1 MLRSYVLV
9 YPVLA
14 AYIFVATLIFVPLT
28 WVLRDI
34 RPIYWASRQGIR
46 LAMAL
51 SGVHVDTVG
60 LEKAWSQKTAV
71 FVCNHVTN
79 LDPAALFFTL
89 PRVAVILKKELG
101 KIPLLGYVM
110 KLGSFIYV
118 DRAVS
123 NSRHK
128 AMEDA
133 VSVLRSGISLL
144 IFPEG
149 TRSRTGKMLPFSPGA
164 FTMAIEAGVPVVP
177 ITIENARELM
187 PPGTLRI
194 KPGRL
199 KLTFLDPIET
209 TGLAVGDR
217 LALMQLVRGRM
228 EASLAA
234 SSQDHPNGPASSA
247 EGP

>member
-1 MLRSYVLV
+1 MLRSYFLV
-9 YPVLA
+9 YPALA
-14 AYIFVATLIFVPLT
+14 AYVTIATLIFVPLT
-28 WVLRDI
+28 WVIRDI

-46 LAMAL
+46 LAMLL
-51 SGVHVDTVG
+51 SGVRVDTVG
-60 LEKAWSQKTAV
+60 LDKAWSQTTAV

-79 LDPAALFFTL
+79 LDPAALFFKL

-123 NSRHK
+123 NSRHQ

-133 VSVLRSGISLL
+133 VRTLRSGVSLL
-144 IFPEG
+144 LFPEG
-149 TRSRTGKMLPFSPGA
+149 TRSRTGQMLPFSPGA
-164 FTMAIEAGVPVVP
+164 FTIAIEAGVPIVP
-177 ITIENARELM
+177 ITIEGARELM

-199 KLTFLDPIET
+199 KLTFLDPVDT
-209 TGLAVGDR
+209 TVLTAGDR
-217 LALMQLVRGRM
+217 QALMEQVRGRM
-228 EASLAA
+228 EAVLSGSEATRECNTA
-234 SSQDHPNGPASSA
+234 GRA
-247 EGP
+247 

>member
-1 MLRSYVLV
+1 MLRSYLIVL
-9 YPVLA
+9 PALA
-14 AYIFVATLIFVPLT
+14 AYITVATLIFVPLT
-28 WVLRDI
+28 WVIRDI

-46 LAMAL
+46 LAMLL
-51 SGVHVDTVG
+51 SGIKVDTVG
-60 LEKAWSQKTAV
+60 LDKAWSQKTAV

-79 LDPAALFFTL
+79 LDPPALFFTL

-101 KIPLLGYVM
+101 SIPLLGYVM

-118 DRAVS
+118 DRKAS

-133 VSVLRSGISLL
+133 VSTLRKGISLL

-149 TRSRTGKMLPFSPGA
+149 TRSRTGQMLPFSPGA
-164 FTMAIEAGVPVVP
+164 FTMAIEAGVPILP
-177 ITIENARELM
+177 ITIEGARELM

-199 KLTFLDPIET
+199 KLTFLDPVDT
-209 TGLAVGDR
+209 TGLTPADR
-217 LALMQLVRGRM
+217 QALMEQVRGKM
-228 EASLAA
+228 EATLAA
-234 SSQDHPNGPASSA
+234 STPTN
-247 EGP
+247 

>member
-1 MLRSYVLV
+1 MLRSYLIV
-9 YPVLA
+9 YPALA
-14 AYIFVATLIFVPLT
+14 AYITVATLIFVPLT
-28 WVLRDI
+28 WIIRDI

-46 LAMAL
+46 LAMLL
-51 SGVHVDTVG
+51 SGVQVDTVG
-60 LEKAWSQKTAV
+60 LEKAWGQKTAV

-79 LDPAALFFTL
+79 LDPAALFFKL

-101 KIPLLGYVM
+101 MIPLLGYVM

-133 VSVLRSGISLL
+133 VRTLRSGISLL

-149 TRSRTGKMLPFSPGA
+149 TRSRAGQMLPFSPGA
-164 FTMAIEAGVPVVP
+164 FTMAIEAGVPIVP
-177 ITIENARELM
+177 ITIEGARELM

-199 KLTFLDPIET
+199 KLTFLDPVET
-209 TGLAVGDR
+209 VGLTANDR
-217 LALMQLVRGRM
+217 QALMEQVRGRM
-228 EASLAA
+228 EAVLAA
-234 SSQDHPNGPASSA
+234 PTPAS
-247 EGP
+247 

>member
-1 MLRSYVLV
+1 MLRSYLIV
-9 YPVLA
+9 YPALA

-28 WVLRDI
+28 WVIRDI

-46 LAMAL
+46 LAMLL
-51 SGVHVDTVG
+51 SGVQVDTVG
-60 LEKAWSQKTAV
+60 LDKAWSRKTAV
-71 FVCNHVTN
+71 FICNHVTN
-79 LDPAALFFTL
+79 LDPAALFFKL

-101 KIPLLGYVM
+101 RIPLLGYVM

-133 VSVLRSGISLL
+133 VSTLRSGISLL

-149 TRSRTGKMLPFSPGA
+149 TRSRTGRMLPFSPGA
-164 FTMAIEAGVPVVP
+164 FTMAIEAGVPIVP
-177 ITIENARELM
+177 ITIEGARELM

-199 KLTFLDPIET
+199 KLTFLDPVDT
-209 TGLAVGDR
+209 AGLTANDR
-217 LALMQLVRGRM
+217 QALMDLVRGRM
-228 EASLAA
+228 EATLAA
-234 SSQDHPNGPASSA
+234 SGKVTA
-247 EGP
+247 